1 MTGLIY
7 QINVSPGGVPKRP
20 ILQAAITRNGVSG
33 DRQRDTEHHGGP
45 QRAVCLYPLEHILA
59 LQAEGHPIYPGAIGE
74 NITVAGIDW
83 EQLRPGARLRL
94 GADVE
99 LVITGF
105 AAPCTNIAGAFRD
118 GYMNRVSEKKNPGR
132 SRVYARVA
140 HEGEIRPGDPVQLLS
155 R

>member
-99 LVITGF
+99 LVITSF

-140 HEGEIRPGDPVQLLS
+140 REGEIRPGDPVQLLS